1 MAAKLL
7 EEKSH
12 AAIISH
18 FEGPRLSIPI
28 DLIRKIG
35 DLAAAAMLQQAAYLS
50 SLKSDS
56 DYWFDL
62 PQTGPGAD
70 QGSLFTRLGSWEA
83 TISLGV
89 SAQRDARKKIE
100 KAAPGLLQVRRAGVP
115 ARLIYRV
122 HPSTYIAY
130 LTGHTESI
138 QIVKNRQSRRTGI
151 DNLDCEKSTIKTP
164 GNQQTIPKSIP
175 KIIPKAEEK
184 ERENRENSSAHKVP
198 TLSQPS
204 SPAHFVNEIGITVET
219 GNQRDEQTI
228 AAIKLFDPPQIEAAI
243 AQAASSDAAGRAF
256 PTATLK
262 ILRREKPG
270 KGEEGMMFGDWLA
283 ATVASGEDAIPA
295 ADPVFQYAET
305 AGIPDDFL
313 KLQWG
318 EFKQRYSTNDKR
330 YKDWREVF
338 RKSVRGNW
346 FRLWALREGQD
357 AMLTT
362 AGVQANRV
370 MQASERAEAA

>member
-1 MAAKLL
+1 MKMADIKSTHSGGVIKIEHAEGRWAAIPVKLIEDTGISPVAKLI
-7 EEKSH
+7 
-12 AAIISH
+12 AIWLTSRPAGWQIAI
-18 FEGPRLSIPI
+18 GPM
-28 DLIRKIG
+28 
-35 DLAAAAMLQQAAYLS
+35 LAKLRVG
-50 SLKSDS
+50 
-56 DYWFDL
+56 
-62 PQTGPGAD
+62 QTA
-70 QGSLFTRLGSWEA
+70 W
-83 TISLGV
+83 
-89 SAQRDARKKIE
+89 
-100 KAAPGLLQVRRAGVP
+100 RRASSELKFAGYLRTERRPGVGGQFVWHITFCADPGRLTIDDDQNQLDTIRAFSTHGKSMHGARTHKSKNDLNNIDKKKKKEERENSTSPVATLSFPP
-115 ARLIYRV
+115 ARL
-122 HPSTYIAY
+122 
-130 LTGHTESI
+130 
-138 QIVKNRQSRRTGI
+138 
-151 DNLDCEKSTIKTP
+151 
-164 GNQQTIPKSIP
+164 
-175 KIIPKAEEK
+175 
-184 ERENRENSSAHKVP
+184 
-198 TLSQPS
+198 
-204 SPAHFVNEIGITVET
+204 FVNEIGLTVEA
-219 GNQRDEQTI
+219 GNARDEQ
-228 AAIKLFDPPQIEAAI
+228 AMLSIKSFGGEQIEAAI

-262 ILRREKPG
+262 ILKKEKPG

-283 ATVASGEDAIPA
+283 ATVASGEDAVPA